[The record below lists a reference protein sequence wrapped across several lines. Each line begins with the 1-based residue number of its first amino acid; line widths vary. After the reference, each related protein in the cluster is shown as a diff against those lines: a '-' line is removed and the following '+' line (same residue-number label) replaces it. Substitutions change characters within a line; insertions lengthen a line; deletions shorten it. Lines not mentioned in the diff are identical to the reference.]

1 MGWAGW
7 QVGYLDDVSPSSTV
21 MEKSCDHLK
30 ILVGNTQNINKSKIN
45 LDS

>member
-21 MEKSCDHLK
+21 MEKSCDLGKKSTLK
-30 ILVGNTQNINKSKIN
+30 VNRL
-45 LDS
+45 